1 MPVRQCRLHSY
12 NLADWVWMRIGPV
25 TAAGGVVTAAGGV
38 EKAAGDVEK
47 AAGAMVTAATATGG
61 VVTAATAAGGVVTAA
76 TAAGG
81 VVTASGDGV
90 AATESSTI
98 INWVLCICRRTEV
111 VTLSEPNKERE

>member
-38 EKAAGDVEK
+38 EKAAGDMEK

-61 VVTAATAAGGVVTAA
+61 VVTAATAAGGVVTA
-76 TAAGG
+76 
-81 VVTASGDGV
+81 SGDGV
-90 AATESSTI
+90 AATESSRR
-98 INWVLCICRRTEV
+98 VLCICRRTEV